1 MKKLFLS
8 ILLLLAISL
17 TITSCRDTKKTESVE
32 DAVENA
38 TQATEGA
45 LEETGK
51 AIDNAVEKTK
61 EAGEATKEAI
71 KKIGDN

>member
-8 ILLLLAISL
+8 TLLLLAISL
-17 TITSCRDTKKTESVE
+17 TFTSCRDTKKTESVE